1 LADLP
6 ELHRAAREIFLEA
19 LRSVDAGSAVRNA
32 VSLEDSQ
39 LHVVNTTFNAAELSH
54 GLYSI
59 ALGKAAHDMAS
70 ALEKILGERLTAGII
85 TAPPTE
91 DSYKECWRVFAGG
104 HPLPNSESM
113 KAARAAFDLL
123 GRAEKERAPL
133 IFLISGGGSAMME
146 WPRAESI
153 SLEEMRATNSA
164 LVSCGASIAEI
175 NSVRRAISAVKGGGL
190 SRAAPHCRQA
200 SLIISD
206 ANHGEEDC
214 VASGP
219 TFDPTPA
226 APDAATVIARYKL
239 EATLPRS
246 ILRIIEQS
254 DNVIAD
260 DPQHASHEHYVLLEN
275 ETALE
280 AAAQA
285 ARARGYAVE
294 IARDINEQA
303 VADGCSLLLSRLFD
317 LRRRAKKES
326 EVVCLISGGEFAC
339 PVRGQGIGGR
349 NTESALRLA
358 MEIEKQIVDEA
369 ELPHVVALSAGT
381 DGIDG
386 NSPAA
391 GAVADET
398 TLARARMLQMDASR
412 FLNESDA
419 YNFFRRLGDAIITGA
434 SGTNVRDVR
443 ILLAS

>member
-54 GLYSI
+54 GLYAI
-59 ALGKAAHDMAS
+59 AIGKAAHDMAS
-70 ALEKILGERLTAGII
+70 ALDKILGERLTAGII

-91 DSYKECWRVFAGG
+91 DSYKERWRVFAGG
-104 HPLPNSESM
+104 HPLPNGESM

-206 ANHGEEDC
+206 TNHGEEDC

-219 TFDPTPA
+219 TFDPTPTV
-226 APDAATVIARYKL
+226 PDAATVIARYKL

-246 ILRIIEQS
+246 ILRTIEQP

-275 ETALE
+275 GTALE

-317 LRRRAKKES
+317 LHRRVKKES
-326 EVVCLISGGEFAC
+326 EVVCLLSGGEFAC
-339 PVRGQGIGGR
+339 PVRGQGVGGR

-358 MEIEKQIVDEA
+358 MEMEKQTGDEA

-381 DGIDG
+381 DGMDG

-398 TLARARMLQMDASR
+398 TLARARAMQMDVR
-412 FLNESDA
+412 NFLDSSDA
-419 YNFFRRLGDAIITGA
+419 YNFFLRLGDAMTTGLT
-434 SGTNVRDVR
+434 GTNVRDLR
-443 ILLAS
+443 IILAT